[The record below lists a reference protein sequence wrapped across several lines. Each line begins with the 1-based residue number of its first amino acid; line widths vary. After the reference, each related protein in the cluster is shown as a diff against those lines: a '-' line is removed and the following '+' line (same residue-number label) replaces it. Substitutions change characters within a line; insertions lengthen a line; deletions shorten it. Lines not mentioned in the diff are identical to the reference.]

1 MHTTHDQLYYFTQ
14 KSICFIDLSL
24 ECTAYLDSQLV
35 EVVHEY
41 TLSAE
46 ICEYLMGKRQPLV
59 LHDYIAVM
67 AMGKRLILY
76 NYVTQNL
83 TEIKDVIC
91 PISALSPDI
100 WYLTKSGAV
109 KVDRQSLAVIKSYP
123 LSDL

>member
-1 MHTTHDQLYYFTQ
+1 M
-14 KSICFIDLSL
+14 
-24 ECTAYLDSQLV
+24 
-35 EVVHEY
+35 
-41 TLSAE
+41 
-46 ICEYLMGKRQPLV
+46 V

-91 PISALSPDI
+91 PISALSPDL
-100 WYLTKSGAV
+100 WYLTNSRAL
-109 KVDRQSLAVIKSYP
+109 KVDRHSLAVIKSYP